1 MTMTSIVLALT
12 VLLCGTAGLLAAIG
26 LIYGLMIAADTRDVP
41 DGNEDWL

>member
-1 MTMTSIVLALT
+1 MSLPNIILALT
-12 VLLCGTAGLLAAIG
+12 VLLCGSAALLAVIG